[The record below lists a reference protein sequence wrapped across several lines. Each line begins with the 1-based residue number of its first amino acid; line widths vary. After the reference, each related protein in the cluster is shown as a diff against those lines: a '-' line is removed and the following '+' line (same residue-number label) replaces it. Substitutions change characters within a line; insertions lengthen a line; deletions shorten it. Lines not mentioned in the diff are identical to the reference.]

1 MTVPDVQ
8 FALPISIDLGA
19 TFLFGITGA
28 LAALSRGYD
37 VIGLFAIAFAT
48 GVGGG
53 LIRDGVFIQQ
63 GPPFVTTGS
72 GYVIVILLSC
82 GVAFLFWRRLGRL
95 NQTIAVL
102 EALGLGAY
110 AVVGVEKSLA
120 AGLGVAAAIVVGA
133 INAVGGGLL
142 RDVLVREEPLL
153 FKPGQFCA
161 LAALAGCGLFALLK
175 LQFDV
180 KVTTAAY
187 ITIGVTF
194 ILRILAIRFNWKTEA
209 LHGLPPQDSAGP
221 S

>member
-1 MTVPDVQ
+1 MTVPEGP
-8 FALPISIDLGA
+8 FALPVAIDLVA

-28 LAALSRGYD
+28 LVALQRGYD
-37 VIGLFAIAFAT
+37 VVGLFAIAFAT

-53 LIRDGVFIQQ
+53 LIRDGLFIQQ

-72 GYVIVILLSC
+72 GYILVILLSC
-82 GVAFLFWRRLGRL
+82 GVACLFRRRLGRL
-95 NQTIAVL
+95 NQAIAIL

-110 AVVGVEKSLA
+110 GVVGVQKSLA
-120 AGLGVAAAIVVGA
+120 AGLGVAAAIIVGT

-161 LAALAGCGLFALLK
+161 LAVLAGCGLFVLLT
-175 LQFDV
+175 LELDV
-180 KVTTAAY
+180 KTTTAAY
-187 ITIGVTF
+187 ITIGATF

-209 LHGLPPQDSAGP
+209 LQKPPPAGP
-221 S
+221 ADPS

>member
-1 MTVPDVQ
+1 MAIPEAQ
-8 FALPISIDLGA
+8 FALPVFIDLGA

-28 LAALSRGYD
+28 LVALDRGYD

-53 LIRDGVFIQQ
+53 LIRDGIFIQQ

-72 GYVIVILLSC
+72 GYIIVILLSC
-82 GVAFLFWRRLGRL
+82 GAAFLFRRRLGRL
-95 NQTIAVL
+95 GQTIAVL

-120 AGLGVAAAIVVGA
+120 GGLSVAAAIVVGA

-161 LAALAGCGLFALLK
+161 LAALAGAGLFALLK
-175 LQFDV
+175 LRFEV
-180 KVTTAAY
+180 PATTAAY

-194 ILRILAIRFNWKTEA
+194 VLRILAIRFNWKTEA
-209 LHGLPPQDSAGP
+209 LLAP
-221 S
+221 SP